1 MQYRRLGKAG
11 VKVSAI
17 GIGCNQFGGKVD
29 AAGTKAVVQRALD
42 EGINFFDTANV
53 YGKPSGTSEEF
64 LGAALEGQREHVV
77 IATKVRF
84 KMDGQPEP
92 NNQGSSRYHIQRE
105 VEASLRRLRTDRID
119 LYQIH
124 AWDESVPIEETMR
137 ALDDLVR
144 AGKVRYTG
152 TSQFSAWQLAHS
164 NTLAEMMRW
173 EQFVTI
179 QTHYNLLER
188 DPERELIPY
197 CAWANVGVLP
207 YFPLAG
213 GLLTGK
219 YTRGEPPPAGSRG
232 EFSPYVKN
240 RLTDATFD
248 KLDKLRAFA
257 DSRGHTLHE
266 LAFAWLLSNEVIP
279 SVIAG
284 ATTPEQVTANAAT
297 IGWKLSDEE
306 LKEIKE
312 LM

>member
-1 MQYRRLGKAG
+1 MEYRNLGKAG

-29 AAGTKAVVQRALD
+29 ATGTKAIVQRALD

-53 YGKPSGTSEEF
+53 YGNPNGTSEEF
-64 LGAALEGQREHVV
+64 VGAALEGQRENVV
-77 IATKVRF
+77 IATKGRF
-84 KMDGQPEP
+84 KMGEGP
-92 NNQGSSRYHIQRE
+92 NDVGASRYHIMNA
-105 VEASLRRLRTDRID
+105 VEASLRRLRTDHID

-124 AWDESVPIEETMR
+124 AWDESVPVAEMMR

-144 AGKVRYTG
+144 AGKIRYIG
-152 TSQFSAWQLAHS
+152 TSQFSAWQLAHC
-164 NTLAEMMRW
+164 NTFAEMMGW

-179 QTHYNLLER
+179 QTHYNLFER
-188 DPERELIPY
+188 DAERELLPY
-197 CAWANVGVLP
+197 CAWSNVGVLP

-219 YTRGEPPPAGSRG
+219 YTRGEPPPEGSRG
-232 EFSPYVKN
+232 TFSPYVKN
-240 RLTDATFD
+240 RLTDANFD

-257 DSRGHTLHE
+257 DSRGHTLHD
-266 LAFAWLLSNEVIP
+266 LAFSWLLSRQQIP

-284 ATTPEQVTANAAT
+284 ATTPEQVTANAKT

-306 LKEIKE
+306 LVEITG
-312 LM
+312 LL

>member
-1 MQYRRLGKAG
+1 MEYRNLGRAG

-29 AAGTKAVVQRALD
+29 ATGTKAIVQRALE

-53 YGKPSGTSEEF
+53 YGNPNGTSEEF
-64 LGAALEGQREHVV
+64 LGAALVGQRDKVV
-77 IATKVRF
+77 LATKGRF
-84 KMDGQPEP
+84 KMGEGP
-92 NNQGSSRYHIQRE
+92 NDVGASRYHIMNA
-105 VEASLRRLRTDRID
+105 VEASLRRLRTDHID

-124 AWDESVPIEETMR
+124 AWDESVPVAEMMR

-144 AGKVRYTG
+144 AGKIRYIG
-152 TSQFSAWQLAHS
+152 TSQFSAWQLAHC
-164 NTLAEMMRW
+164 NTFAEMMGW
-173 EQFVTI
+173 EHFVTI
-179 QTHYNLLER
+179 QTHYNMFER
-188 DPERELIPY
+188 DAERELLPY
-197 CAWANVGVLP
+197 CAWSNVGILP

-240 RLTDATFD
+240 RLTDANFD

-257 DSRGHTLHE
+257 DSRGRTLHD
-266 LAFAWLLSNEVIP
+266 LAFSWLLSHQQIP

-284 ATTPEQVTANAAT
+284 ATTPEQVSANAAT
-297 IGWKLSDEE
+297 VGWKLSDEE
-306 LKEIKE
+306 LDEIKE
-312 LM
+312 LL

>member
-1 MQYRRLGKAG
+1 MEYRNLGKAG

-29 AAGTKAVVQRALD
+29 ADGTKAVVQRAL
-42 EGINFFDTANV
+42 EVGINFFDTANV
-53 YGKPSGTSEEF
+53 YGNPNGRSEEF
-64 LGAALEGQREHVV
+64 LGAALDGQRDNVV

-84 KMDGQPEP
+84 KMSEGP
-92 NNQGSSRYHIQRE
+92 NDVGASRYHIMNA
-105 VEASLRRLRTDRID
+105 VEASLRRLRTDHID

-124 AWDESVPIEETMR
+124 AWDESVPIEETLR

-144 AGKVRYTG
+144 AGKVRYIG
-152 TSQFSAWQLAHS
+152 TSQYSAWQLAHS
-164 NTLAEMMRW
+164 NLLAEMLGW

-188 DPERELIPY
+188 DAERELVLY
-197 CAWANVGVLP
+197 CAWSGVGILP

-240 RLTDATFD
+240 RLTDTTFD

-257 DSRGHTLHE
+257 DSRGHTLHD
-266 LAFAWLLSNEVIP
+266 LAFAWLLSKEVIP

-284 ATTPEQVTANAAT
+284 ATTPEQISENAKK
-297 IGWKLSDEE
+297 IGWKLSEDELAE
-306 LKEIKE
+306 LKEI
-312 LM
+312 L

>member
-1 MQYRRLGKAG
+1 MEYRNLGRAG

-29 AAGTKAVVQRALD
+29 ATGTKAIVQRALE

-53 YGKPSGTSEEF
+53 YGNPNGTSEEF
-64 LGAALEGQREHVV
+64 VGAALEGQRDKVV
-77 IATKVRF
+77 LATKGRF
-84 KMDGQPEP
+84 KMGEGP
-92 NNQGSSRYHIQRE
+92 NDVGASRYHIMNA
-105 VEASLRRLRTDRID
+105 VEASLRRLRTDHID

-124 AWDESVPIEETMR
+124 AWDESVPVAEMMR

-144 AGKVRYTG
+144 AGKIRYIG
-152 TSQFSAWQLAHS
+152 TSQFSAWQLAHC
-164 NTLAEMMRW
+164 NTFAEMMGW
-173 EQFVTI
+173 EHFVTI
-179 QTHYNLLER
+179 QTHYNMFER
-188 DPERELIPY
+188 DAERELLPY
-197 CAWANVGVLP
+197 CAWSNVGILP

-240 RLTDATFD
+240 RLTDANFD

-257 DSRGHTLHE
+257 DSRGRTLHD
-266 LAFAWLLSNEVIP
+266 LAFSWLLSHQQIP

-284 ATTPEQVTANAAT
+284 ATTPEQVSANAAT
-297 IGWKLSDEE
+297 VGWKLSDEE
-306 LKEIKE
+306 LDEIKE
-312 LM
+312 LL

>member
-1 MQYRRLGKAG
+1 MEYRNLGRAG

-29 AAGTKAVVQRALD
+29 ATGTKAIVQRALE

-53 YGKPSGTSEEF
+53 YGNPNGTSEEF
-64 LGAALEGQREHVV
+64 VGAALEGQRDKVV
-77 IATKVRF
+77 LATKGRF
-84 KMDGQPEP
+84 KMGDGP
-92 NNQGSSRYHIQRE
+92 NDVGASRYHIMNA
-105 VEASLRRLRTDRID
+105 VEASLRRLRTDHID

-124 AWDESVPIEETMR
+124 AWDESVPVAEMMR

-144 AGKVRYTG
+144 AGKIRYIG
-152 TSQFSAWQLAHS
+152 TSQFSAWQLAHC
-164 NTLAEMMRW
+164 NTFAEMMGW
-173 EQFVTI
+173 EHFVTI
-179 QTHYNLLER
+179 QTHYNMFER
-188 DPERELIPY
+188 DAERELLPY
-197 CAWANVGVLP
+197 CAWSNVGILP

-240 RLTDATFD
+240 RLTDANFD

-257 DSRGHTLHE
+257 DSRGRTLHD
-266 LAFAWLLSNEVIP
+266 LAFSWLLSHQQIP

-284 ATTPEQVTANAAT
+284 ATTPEQVSANAAT
-297 IGWKLSDEE
+297 VGWKLSDEE
-306 LKEIKE
+306 LDEIKE

>member
-1 MQYRRLGKAG
+1 MEYRNLGKSG

-29 AAGTKAVVQRALD
+29 AAGTKAVVQRALE

-53 YGKPSGTSEEF
+53 YGKPSGRSEEF

-84 KMDGQPEP
+84 QMDGQPEP
-92 NNQGSSRYHIQRE
+92 NNKGSSRYHILRE

-124 AWDESVPIEETMR
+124 AWDESVSVEETMR

-144 AGKVRYTG
+144 AGKVRYVG
-152 TSQFSAWQLAHS
+152 ASQFAAWQLAHA
-164 NTLAEMMRW
+164 NTLAEMMSR
-173 EQFVTI
+173 EQFITI

-188 DPERELIPY
+188 DVERELAPY
-197 CAWANVGVLP
+197 CAWSGVGLLP

-257 DSRGHTLHE
+257 DSHGHTLHD
-266 LAFAWLLSNEVIP
+266 LAFAWLLSKETIP

-284 ATTPEQVTANAAT
+284 ATTPEQVSENAKK
-297 IGWKLSDEE
+297 IEWKLSEEELVE
-306 LKEIKE
+306 LKEI
-312 LM
+312 L

>member
-1 MQYRRLGKAG
+1 MEYRNLGNSG

-29 AAGTKAVVQRALD
+29 AAGTKTIVQRALE

-64 LGAALEGQREHVV
+64 LGAALEGERESVV

-84 KMDGQPEP
+84 KMGEGP
-92 NNQGSSRYHIQRE
+92 NELGASRYHIMNA

-144 AGKVRYTG
+144 AGKVRYIG

-164 NTLAEMMRW
+164 NTLAELMRW

-188 DPERELIPY
+188 DAERELLPY
-197 CAWANVGVLP
+197 CAWANVGILP

-240 RLTDATFD
+240 RLTEAVFD

-257 DSRGHTLHE
+257 ESRGRTLHD
-266 LAFAWLLSNEVIP
+266 LAFAWLLSKEVIP

-284 ATTPEQVTANAAT
+284 ATTPEQVTMNAKT
-297 IGWKLSDEE
+297 LEWKLSEE
-306 LKEIKE
+306 EVGEVGKSF
-312 LM
+312 

>member
-1 MQYRRLGKAG
+1 MEYRNLGKAG

-29 AAGTKAVVQRALD
+29 KDGTKAVVHRALD

-53 YGKPSGTSEEF
+53 YGNPNGTSEEF
-64 LGAALEGQREHVV
+64 VGAALEGERERVV

-84 KMDGQPEP
+84 KMGDGP
-92 NNQGSSRYHIQRE
+92 NDVGASRYHILNA
-105 VEASLRRLRTDRID
+105 VEASLRRLGTDHID

-124 AWDESVPIEETMR
+124 AWDESVPVAEIMR

-144 AGKVRYTG
+144 TGKVRYIG

-164 NTLAEMMRW
+164 NTLAEMKGW

-179 QTHYNLLER
+179 QTHYNLFER
-188 DPERELIPY
+188 DAERELLPY
-197 CAWANVGVLP
+197 CAWANVGILP

-219 YTRGEPPPAGSRG
+219 YTRGEAPPEGSRG
-232 EFSPYVKN
+232 TFSPYVKN
-240 RLTDATFD
+240 RLTDANFD

-257 DSRGHTLHE
+257 DSRGHTLHD
-266 LAFAWLLSNEVIP
+266 LAFSWLLSRKQIP

-284 ATTPEQVTANAAT
+284 ATTPEQVSENAKK
-297 IGWKLSDEE
+297 IEWKLSEDDLAG
-306 LKEIKE
+306 LKE
-312 LM
+312 LL